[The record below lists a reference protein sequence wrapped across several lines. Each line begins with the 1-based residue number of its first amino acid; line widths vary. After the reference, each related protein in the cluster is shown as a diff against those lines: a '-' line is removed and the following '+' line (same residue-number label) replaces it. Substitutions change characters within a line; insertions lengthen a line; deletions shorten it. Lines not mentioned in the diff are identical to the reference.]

1 MDGSKASQHLYDIA
15 NILEA
20 DMHEPLC
27 SLVRT
32 AQNLANEL
40 SGKGT

>member
-20 DMHEPLC
+20 DMHEP
-27 SLVRT
+27 